1 MKINGR
7 DIYWIKL
14 TEYSLTDCCRV
25 QVRRLQDEKNGDA
38 RMGVVF
44 KIGLPGGL
52 QSVRGQD
59 DDKCCLQNEVR
70 LRG

>member
-1 MKINGR
+1 
-7 DIYWIKL
+7 
-14 TEYSLTDCCRV
+14 
-25 QVRRLQDEKNGDA
+25 
-38 RMGVVF
+38 MGVVF